1 MLYLLEIDYIQPVK
15 SICAVVEQ
23 GDKEK
28 VLSVSSA
35 PDNVTKN
42 TMNKVEI
49 VEGEY
54 PKQSNEI
61 VLDSKLKTDYK
72 IGDTIEFIDTENQE
86 LEDVF
91 KVKSYTV
98 VGFANSPLYVAI
110 SRGSTTLVD
119 GTISGFAIV
128 LEDAFSME
136 E

>member
-1 MLYLLEIDYIQPVK
+1 
-15 SICAVVEQ
+15 
-23 GDKEK
+23 
-28 VLSVSSA
+28 
-35 PDNVTKN
+35 
-42 TMNKVEI
+42 MNKVEI

-128 LEDAFSME
+128 LEDAFSIE
-136 E
+136 EYTNIYAKVTTNN